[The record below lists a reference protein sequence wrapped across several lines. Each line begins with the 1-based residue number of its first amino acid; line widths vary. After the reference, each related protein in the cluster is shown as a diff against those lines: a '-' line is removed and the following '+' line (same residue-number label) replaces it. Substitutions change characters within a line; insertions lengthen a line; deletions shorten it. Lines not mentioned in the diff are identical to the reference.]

1 LDRTAFQITTV
12 DTALFREKLSKVN
25 MLGIALALVA
35 VYILFR
41 DLLG

>member
-1 LDRTAFQITTV
+1 V